1 MPETKR
7 NSIPTTMGEEEK
19 NFWSHLEELRWCL
32 FRVVVVLLVG
42 VIGGFIAMPYLF
54 EEFIMAPTTSEFVLY
69 RWLAATGLFPAMA
82 ADSFS
87 VEIINIKLASQFTTH
102 ISASFWLSLLVTF
115 PYLVYELWRFIS
127 PALYQH
133 ERRSVSVA
141 FCCGTLMF
149 FLGCAVGY
157 LLVFPLTFR
166 FLAEY
171 QLSADIANQISLNS
185 YMSNF
190 LGMIFV
196 MGLVFE
202 LPLMTWLLSSLGV
215 VNRATLCGF
224 RRYAVVGLMV
234 LSAFITP
241 SGDPF
246 TLAVVFVPLYLLYE
260 VGVLVAKA

>member
-1 MPETKR
+1 MTEETK
-7 NSIPTTMGEEEK
+7 T
-19 NFWSHLEELRWCL
+19 FWSHLEDLRWCL

-54 EEFIMAPTTSEFVLY
+54 EHFVLAPTTSDFVLY
-69 RWLAATGLFPAMA
+69 RWLAATGLFPQMA
-82 ADSFS
+82 ADTFA

-102 ISASFWLSLLVTF
+102 ISTSFWLALMVAF
-115 PYLVYELWRFIS
+115 PYLVYEIWRFIS

-133 ERRSVSVA
+133 ERKSVSVA
-141 FCCGTLMF
+141 FLAGTVMF

-171 QLSADIANQISLNS
+171 QLSTTIANQIALHS

-190 LGMIFV
+190 LGMIFI

-215 VNRATLCGF
+215 VNRAMLREF
-224 RRYAVVGLMV
+224 RRYAVVALLV

-246 TLAVVFVPLYLLYE
+246 TLMVVFLPLYLLYE
-260 VGVLVAKA
+260 AGILVAKR